1 MNQTFAEEYA
11 ELITFVYYCSNISL
25 TAVVFLFGTCF
36 LWYRDRKY
44 QKRKDDEEG
53 RNHQRRE
60 WRKFA
65 ERINKDYSKLRRK
78 RILENILKVKK
89 TFEDLKVHSKVTGLD
104 VLRYWLADD
113 RHRNVWSESPQL
125 RALREDLHTIFL
137 QLNSCHSLI
146 HLGEVPKNITEELR
160 YVVEELGN
168 VAKPFLTGDK
178 LKVASTC
185 LKHFGRPVKKQ
196 EEDEGGGGGGEEEGG
211 GEGEGGRGGG
221 GRGGGRG
228 RLGQGG
234 GGGRRRRRR
243 GGGGGGGGDI
253 PGAETKREELD
264 QSVEEIVPY
273 VNSLKFDDGRRPPT
287 NDRSP
292 RLDYSQWIKFSF
304 NVSMPNN
311 HYVFLEGLHCILE
324 KEENKT
330 SLARNIRDQLAE
342 LPLNLIDP
350 FSDEDSNEDVLVKV
364 LHEARYYIH
373 YLQNNQPLPEIDGIN
388 AVGNMERL
396 RQLFEELRA
405 SPVKSVTQMF
415 LRRCIDE
422 LKPFAD
428 NPGENLCNTE
438 FLNDFGTFWYHQVL
452 QKLKMPSQ
460 QNQNDTE
467 NNEVSSDNSPHSSL
481 VPDGENNE
489 DHSVNPDGETDV

>member
-65 ERINKDYSKLRRK
+65 ERMNDDYRNLRSNQT
-78 RILENILKVKK
+78 LENILKVKK

-125 RALREDLHTIFL
+125 RALREDLHTIFF
-137 QLNSCHSLI
+137 QLNFCSSLI

-196 EEDEGGGGGGEEEGG
+196 EEDEGGGGGGG
-211 GEGEGGRGGG
+211 
-221 GRGGGRG
+221 G

-234 GGGRRRRRR
+234 GR
-243 GGGGGGGGDI
+243 GEEERGGGDI

-287 NDRSP
+287 NDGSP
-292 RLDYSQWIKFSF
+292 RLDYSQLIKFSF

-405 SPVKSVTQMF
+405 SPGKIWTQMF
-415 LRRCIDE
+415 LQRCVDD
-422 LKPFAD
+422 LKLFAD
-428 NPGENLCNTE
+428 NPGEHLCNNG
-438 FLNDFGTFWYHQVL
+438 FFNDFWKLWHHQVL
-452 QKLKMPSQ
+452 PKLKMPSQ

-467 NNEVSSDNSPHSSL
+467 NSEVSSDNSPHSSL

-489 DHSVNPDGETDV
+489 DHSVNPD

>member
-1 MNQTFAEEYA
+1 MRQLSSLLNQPDFREERLIMNQTFAEEYA
-11 ELITFVYYCSNISL
+11 ELITFVYYCSYISL
-25 TAVVFLFGTCF
+25 TAVVSLFGTCF

-53 RNHQRRE
+53 RNHQWRK

-65 ERINKDYSKLRRK
+65 ERVNDDYRNLKSNQT
-78 RILENILKVKK
+78 LEKILKVKK

-137 QLNSCHSLI
+137 QLNFCSSLI

-185 LKHFGRPVKKQ
+185 LKHFGRPVKK
-196 EEDEGGGGGGEEEGG
+196 EEEEEGG
-211 GEGEGGRGGG
+211 GEEER
-221 GRGGGRG
+221 
-228 RLGQGG
+228 
-234 GGGRRRRRR
+234 
-243 GGGGGGGGDI
+243 GGGDI

-273 VNSLKFDDGRRPPT
+273 VNSLKFDDGRPPT

-292 RLDYSQWIKFSF
+292 RLDYSQCIKFSF

-311 HYVFLEGLHCILE
+311 HYVFLEGLHHILE

-405 SPVKSVTQMF
+405 SPGKIVTQMF
-415 LRRCIDE
+415 LRRCVDD
-422 LKPFAD
+422 LKRFAD
-428 NPGENLCNTE
+428 NPGEHLCNKG
-438 FLNDFGTFWYHQVL
+438 FLNDFWKFWHHQVL
-452 QKLKMPSQ
+452 PKLKKPSQ

-467 NNEVSSDNSPHSSL
+467 NSEVSSDNSPHSSL

-489 DHSVNPDGETDV
+489 DHSVNPD

>member
-44 QKRKDDEEG
+44 QKKKDDEEG

-65 ERINKDYSKLRRK
+65 ERMNDDYRNLRSNQT
-78 RILENILKVKK
+78 LENILKVKK

-137 QLNSCHSLI
+137 QLNFCSSLI

-185 LKHFGRPVKKQ
+185 LKHFGRPVKKE
-196 EEDEGGGGGGEEEGG
+196 EEDEGGRGGGGGGEEEGG
-211 GEGEGGRGGG
+211 GGGEEER
-221 GRGGGRG
+221 
-228 RLGQGG
+228 
-234 GGGRRRRRR
+234 
-243 GGGGGGGGDI
+243 GGGDI
-253 PGAETKREELD
+253 LYLAETKREELD
-264 QSVEEIVPY
+264 QSVEQVIPY
-273 VNSLKFDDGRRPPT
+273 VNSLKFDDGREPPT

-292 RLDYSQWIKFSF
+292 RLDYSQLIKFSL
-304 NVSMPNN
+304 NLSMPNEE
-311 HYVFLEGLHCILE
+311 YVFLKDLCRILE
-324 KEENKT
+324 KEENKI

-342 LPLNLIDP
+342 PPLNLIDP
-350 FSDEDSNEDVLVKV
+350 FSDEDSNEVVLAKV
-364 LHEARYYIH
+364 LHEVRYYIH
-373 YLQNNQPLPEIDGIN
+373 YLQNNRPLPEIDGIN
-388 AVGNMERL
+388 AVGNIERL
-396 RQLFEELRA
+396 RQLCIELRPLPYKSETQLFFQRCIRDLELRA
-405 SPVKSVTQMF
+405 N
-415 LRRCIDE
+415 
-422 LKPFAD
+422 
-428 NPGENLCNTE
+428 NPAKHLYNNE
-438 FLNDFGTFWYHQVL
+438 FLNDFGNHWYGQVL
-452 QKLKMPSQ
+452 PKLNMPSQ

-467 NNEVSSDNSPHSSL
+467 NSEVSSDNSPHSSL

>member
-11 ELITFVYYCSNISL
+11 ELITFVYYCSYISL
-25 TAVVFLFGTCF
+25 TAVVSLFGTCF

-44 QKRKDDEEG
+44 QKMKDDEEG
-53 RNHQRRE
+53 RNHQWRK

-65 ERINKDYSKLRRK
+65 ERVNDDYRNLKSNQT
-78 RILENILKVKK
+78 LEKILKVKK

-137 QLNSCHSLI
+137 QLNFCSSLI

-185 LKHFGRPVKKQ
+185 LKHFGRPVKK
-196 EEDEGGGGGGEEEGG
+196 EEEEEGG
-211 GEGEGGRGGG
+211 GEEER
-221 GRGGGRG
+221 
-228 RLGQGG
+228 
-234 GGGRRRRRR
+234 
-243 GGGGGGGGDI
+243 GGGDI

-287 NDRSP
+287 NNKSP

-311 HYVFLEGLHCILE
+311 HYVFLKDLHGILE

>member
-1 MNQTFAEEYA
+1 MRQLSSLLNQPDFREERLIMNQTFPEEYA
-11 ELITFVYYCSNISL
+11 ELITLVYYCSNISL

-36 LWYRDRKY
+36 LWYRDRK
-44 QKRKDDEEG
+44 KEE

-65 ERINKDYSKLRRK
+65 ERMNDDYRNLRINQT
-78 RILENILKVKK
+78 LEKILKVKK

-113 RHRNVWSESPQL
+113 RHRNVWRESPQL
-125 RALREDLHTIFL
+125 RALREDLHRIFL
-137 QLNSCHSLI
+137 QLNFCSSLI

-185 LKHFGRPVKKQ
+185 LKHFGRPVKK
-196 EEDEGGGGGGEEEGG
+196 EEEEEGG
-211 GEGEGGRGGG
+211 GEEER
-221 GRGGGRG
+221 
-228 RLGQGG
+228 
-234 GGGRRRRRR
+234 
-243 GGGGGGGGDI
+243 GGGDI

-292 RLDYSQWIKFSF
+292 PLDYSQWIKFSF

-311 HYVFLEGLHCILE
+311 HYVFLKDLHGILE

-405 SPVKSVTQMF
+405 LPVKTATQMF
-415 LRRCIDE
+415 LRGCIDE

>member
-53 RNHQRRE
+53 RTHQRRE

-65 ERINKDYSKLRRK
+65 ERVNDDYRNLRSNQT
-78 RILENILKVKK
+78 LENILKVKK
-89 TFEDLKVHSKVTGLD
+89 TFEDLKVNSKVTGLD

-137 QLNSCHSLI
+137 QLNFCSSLI

-185 LKHFGRPVKKQ
+185 LKHFGRPVKKE
-196 EEDEGGGGGGEEEGG
+196 EEDEGGGGGGEEQGRGGEGG
-211 GEGEGGRGGG
+211 GGG
-221 GRGGGRG
+221 
-228 RLGQGG
+228 LGQGG
-234 GGGRRRRRR
+234 GG
-243 GGGGGGGGDI
+243 DT

-273 VNSLKFDDGRRPPT
+273 VNSLKFDDGRRPHP
-287 NDRSP
+287 NDMSP
-292 RLDYSQWIKFSF
+292 QLDHSQLIKFSF
-304 NVSMPNN
+304 NASTPNN
-311 HYVFLEGLHCILE
+311 EYVFLEDLCYILE
-324 KEENKT
+324 MEEDKI
-330 SLARNIRDQLAE
+330 SLVRNIRDQLTE
-342 LPLNLIDP
+342 PPLNLIDP
-350 FSDEDSNEDVLVKV
+350 FGDEDSDEDVLVKV
-364 LHEARYYIH
+364 LHEVRYYIH
-373 YLQNNQPLPEIDGIN
+373 YLQNNRPLPEIDGIN

-405 SPVKSVTQMF
+405 SPGKTVTQLF
-415 LRRCIDE
+415 FRKYIGD
-422 LKPFAD
+422 LKPFAE
-428 NPGENLCNTE
+428 NPGEHLCNNE
-438 FLNDFGTFWYHQVL
+438 FISDFTSFWDDQVL
-452 QKLKMPSQ
+452 PKFHVPSL

-467 NNEVSSDNSPHSSL
+467 NSEVSSDNSPHSSL
-481 VPDGENNE
+481 VLDGENNE

>member
-25 TAVVFLFGTCF
+25 TVVFFLFGTCF
-36 LWYRDRKY
+36 LRYRDRKY

-137 QLNSCHSLI
+137 QLNFCSSLI

-185 LKHFGRPVKKQ
+185 LKHFGRPVKK
-196 EEDEGGGGGGEEEGG
+196 EEEEEEGGGGGEEEEEKKFYGLV
-211 GEGEGGRGGG
+211 EGN
-221 GRGGGRG
+221 
-228 RLGQGG
+228 
-234 GGGRRRRRR
+234 
-243 GGGGGGGGDI
+243 I
-253 PGAETKREELD
+253 PYLD
-264 QSVEEIVPY
+264 
-273 VNSLKFDDGRRPPT
+273 SLKFGDNDHRDSSTSSPP
-287 NDRSP
+287 P
-292 RLDYSQWIKFSF
+292 PVDYSQSKFLF
-304 NVSMPNN
+304 NVRMPNN
-311 HYVFLEGLHCILE
+311 EYNFLQKLHDNLE
-324 KEENKT
+324 KGKGKT
-330 SLARNIRDQLAE
+330 LLVRKFKDRQAE
-342 LPLNLIDP
+342 PPPNLTDP
-350 FSDEDSNEDVLVKV
+350 IGDEDSDEVVLAKV
-364 LHEARYYIH
+364 LHEVRYYIH
-373 YLQNNQPLPEIDGIN
+373 HLQNNRELWKIDGTNTVVNVDRLSQVHKEISGTLIENAFKEFLKNCIFNLQKIVSDSPHFLDNDELFRNFSKFWEEEVMTKFPTTPLPPQPSEQHPLHS
-388 AVGNMERL
+388 EQSPLHSEQSL
-396 RQLFEELRA
+396 RPSEQYRQPHFPLG
-405 SPVKSVTQMF
+405 S
-415 LRRCIDE
+415 
-422 LKPFAD
+422 
-428 NPGENLCNTE
+428 NGENE
-438 FLNDFGTFWYHQVL
+438 
-452 QKLKMPSQ
+452 
-460 QNQNDTE
+460 
-467 NNEVSSDNSPHSSL
+467 EVESL
-481 VPDGENNE
+481 ELPDSLPLEINGENNE
-489 DHSVNPDGETDV
+489 DQSLNRPEETKV

>member
-137 QLNSCHSLI
+137 QLNFCSSLI

-185 LKHFGRPVKKQ
+185 LKHFGRPVKK
-196 EEDEGGGGGGEEEGG
+196 EEEGGGGGGEEEEEKKLYELV
-211 GEGEGGRGGG
+211 EGN
-221 GRGGGRG
+221 
-228 RLGQGG
+228 
-234 GGGRRRRRR
+234 
-243 GGGGGGGGDI
+243 I
-253 PGAETKREELD
+253 
-264 QSVEEIVPY
+264 PY
-273 VNSLKFDDGRRPPT
+273 VDSLKFGDNDHRDSSTSSPP
-287 NDRSP
+287 P
-292 RLDYSQWIKFSF
+292 PVDYSQSKFLF

-311 HYVFLEGLHCILE
+311 EYNFLQKLHDNLE
-324 KEENKT
+324 KGKGKT
-330 SLARNIRDQLAE
+330 LLVRKFKDRQAE
-342 LPLNLIDP
+342 PPPNLTDP
-350 FSDEDSNEDVLVKV
+350 IGDEDSDEVVLAKV
-364 LHEARYYIH
+364 LHEVRYYIH
-373 YLQNNQPLPEIDGIN
+373 HLQNNQELWEIGGTN
-388 AVGNMERL
+388 TVVNVERL
-396 RQLFEELRA
+396 RQVQKEITVTLIGNTFKQFLEKCIFDLQQKVDSPHFLDDGELYRDFSKFWEQKVMTKFPTTPPPPQPSEQHPLHSEQ
-405 SPVKSVTQMF
+405 SPPHSEQSPLHSEQS
-415 LRRCIDE
+415 LRPSEQYRQPHSP
-422 LKPFAD
+422 LGS
-428 NPGENLCNTE
+428 NGEN
-438 FLNDFGTFWYHQVL
+438 
-452 QKLKMPSQ
+452 
-460 QNQNDTE
+460 
-467 NNEVSSDNSPHSSL
+467 EVVESL
-481 VPDGENNE
+481 ELPDSLPLEINGENNE
-489 DHSVNPDGETDV
+489 DQSLNRPEETKV

>member
-1 MNQTFAEEYA
+1 M
-11 ELITFVYYCSNISL
+11 IGSC
-25 TAVVFLFGTCF
+25 
-36 LWYRDRKY
+36 
-44 QKRKDDEEG
+44 QKHYK
-53 RNHQRRE
+53 
-60 WRKFA
+60 
-65 ERINKDYSKLRRK
+65 
-78 RILENILKVKK
+78 NILKVKK

-137 QLNSCHSLI
+137 QLNFCSSLI

-221 GRGGGRG
+221 GRG

-234 GGGRRRRRR
+234 GGGRRRRR

-292 RLDYSQWIKFSF
+292 RLDYSQWINFSF

-396 RQLFEELRA
+396 RQLFEELKA
-405 SPVKSVTQMF
+405 SPVKTVTQMF
-415 LRRCIDE
+415 L
-422 LKPFAD
+422 
-428 NPGENLCNTE
+428 
-438 FLNDFGTFWYHQVL
+438 
-452 QKLKMPSQ
+452 
-460 QNQNDTE
+460 
-467 NNEVSSDNSPHSSL
+467 
-481 VPDGENNE
+481 
-489 DHSVNPDGETDV
+489 